1 MAAKKARKSRS
12 TSATK
17 TRAGFVSTA
26 TADTDIPDYVVVELR
41 YEAPVA
47 FSAKRFAAPAAA
59 EPQAD
64 SLNEVLSKFD
74 IKTMRSQFHLPADT
88 IRSRVE
94 VAARLPSEPQPARFA
109 KRGMDADFIQSGFVQ
124 VVPKSGADAKKIVT
138 ALKRQKAVWDA
149 YVAPRPVPAMP
160 AGSAAGSRNFEPS
173 QGYLHDAPN
182 GIGAAAVWGLAG
194 AKGSSITICDIEG
207 NWNRQHEDLPSGIPL
222 LGGTVIADL
231 GWRNHGTAVLG
242 EMISIPD
249 ARGCVGISHQARG
262 AVHSAV
268 INGVFNT
275 AGAISNAAAQLKKGD
290 VILIELQATGPNG
303 NYVAMQYWSDTFA
316 AIKTAVDKGITVVE
330 AAGNGNENF
339 DAAVYNNTGLQ
350 KDSGAIVVGAGVPPT
365 NHVDFDGFGAGLPS
379 YASLG
384 VPRSRIFFSNYGK
397 IVNVQGWGW
406 HVTSLGYGD
415 AQGGASENTWYTLRF
430 SGTSSASPIVTG
442 AVACLQGRARAK
454 NGAPM
459 TPKKVRDILMTT
471 GTPQQ
476 AGPGVPL
483 SQRIGP
489 QPNLV
494 EAMKKV

>member
-1 MAAKKARKSRS
+1 MAAKKARKARKARKSRS
-12 TSATK
+12 TGAAKTK
-17 TRAGFVSTA
+17 AGFVSAA
-26 TADTDIPDYVVVELR
+26 TDDADIPDYVVVELR

-47 FSAKRFAAPAAA
+47 FSARRFAAPAAA

-74 IKTMRSQFHLPADT
+74 IKSMRSQFHLPADA

-94 VAARLPSEPQPARFA
+94 VAATLPSEPQPARFA
-109 KRGMDADFIQSGFVQ
+109 KRGMDTDFIQSGFVQ

-173 QGYLHDAPN
+173 QGYLCAAPN
-182 GIGAAAVWGLAG
+182 GIGAAEVWGLAG
-194 AKGSSITICDIEG
+194 AKGSGITICDIEG

-222 LGGTVIADL
+222 LGGTVIDDL

-249 ARGCVGISHQARG
+249 ARGCVGISHQAKG

-290 VILIELQATGPNG
+290 VILIELQAPGPNG
-303 NYVAMQYWSDTFA
+303 NYVAMQYWSDIFT
-316 AIKTAVDKGITVVE
+316 AIKAAVEKGITVVE

-339 DAAVYNNTGLQ
+339 DVAVFNNTGLQ

-384 VPRSRIFFSNYGK
+384 VPTVAHLLFQLRQDRQRSGLGLACDHAGLWRCPGRRVGK
-397 IVNVQGWGW
+397 YLVHAALLR
-406 HVTSLGYGD
+406 HV
-415 AQGGASENTWYTLRF
+415 ER
-430 SGTSSASPIVTG
+430 VTDRYRRG
-442 AVACLQGRARAK
+442 
-454 NGAPM
+454 
-459 TPKKVRDILMTT
+459 
-471 GTPQQ
+471 
-476 AGPGVPL
+476 GVPAGAG
-483 SQRIGP
+483 QERKT
-489 QPNLV
+489 V
-494 EAMKKV
+494 RR